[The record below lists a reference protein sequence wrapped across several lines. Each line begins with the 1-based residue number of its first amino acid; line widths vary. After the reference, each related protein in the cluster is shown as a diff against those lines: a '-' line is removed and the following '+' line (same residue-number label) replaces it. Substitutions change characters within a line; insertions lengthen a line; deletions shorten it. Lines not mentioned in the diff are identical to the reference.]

1 MRFEAFIAARYL
13 RGKRKNRFLNLI
25 TIISIAGVS
34 VGVIALIIVMSVMTG
49 FDESFRQAMIGSR
62 SHLTVQHFQRT
73 AMDDYDGVIKE
84 IEAACPEIVASGP
97 FVQVEAL
104 LQKLGKGQ
112 RLTTGA
118 YIVGIDPAREP
129 KVTQLGENLTHNDH
143 RTNGAGALPED
154 KEIVLGC
161 ALAEKLG
168 VSVNDTVTVSTLK
181 DMPSVFGGGPQRLA
195 LRVSGISD
203 SQMSELDTVYAWVN
217 LKTAALLTDKGGV
230 DGVHC
235 KLKDPFMAEM
245 VRDRIQQQLG
255 YRAMTWYE
263 SQESYFAALKQEKVM
278 MFIILVF
285 IVLVAAFNITS
296 TLIMMVMEKRRDVG
310 ILRTMGV
317 SAGQVLRMFIL
328 EGLFIGLSGTVIG
341 LVSGTVLAYNLTPV
355 AEFVA
360 RRFGVDLFNSQIY
373 LFDHI
378 PVSVKWDDVAWVT
391 VSAVFLTFLSTL
403 YPAWSASRL
412 DPVDAMRYE

>member
-1 MRFEAFIAARYL
+1 
-13 RGKRKNRFLNLI
+13 
-25 TIISIAGVS
+25 
-34 VGVIALIIVMSVMTG
+34 
-49 FDESFRQAMIGSR
+49 
-62 SHLTVQHFQRT
+62 
-73 AMDDYDGVIKE
+73 
-84 IEAACPEIVASGP
+84 
-97 FVQVEAL
+97 
-104 LQKLGKGQ
+104 
-112 RLTTGA
+112 
-118 YIVGIDPAREP
+118 
-129 KVTQLGENLTHNDH
+129 
-143 RTNGAGALPED
+143 
-154 KEIVLGC
+154 
-161 ALAEKLG
+161 
-168 VSVNDTVTVSTLK
+168 
-181 DMPSVFGGGPQRLA
+181 
-195 LRVSGISD
+195 
-203 SQMSELDTVYAWVN
+203 MSELDTVYAWVN

-255 YRAMTWYE
+255 YRAVTWYE

-317 SAGQVLRMFIL
+317 SAGQVLRLFIL